1 MWCALNY
8 SLINKR
14 ALFRGSTQ
22 FQSIINVPTRCSS
35 SYSNIILYEYL
46 RRTSAVH
53 VYFFLEARR
62 RFYGYLFSF
71 RSNPLTSD
79 NSQ

>member
-14 ALFRGSTQ
+14 ALFRGSAQ

-53 VYFFLEARR
+53 VYFF
-62 RFYGYLFSF
+62 
-71 RSNPLTSD
+71 
-79 NSQ
+79 